1 MSAKYELKRYIDNMT
16 EDDARIVLTFF
27 KRFIYPQGDPLTPE
41 EASAFER
48 AEKEFSSSEYVT
60 LEEFEQGKRI

>member
-1 MSAKYELKRYIDNMT
+1 MSAKNELKRYIDTMT

-27 KRFIYPQGDPLTPE
+27 KRFIYPQGDPLTME
-41 EASAFER
+41 EAAAIER
-48 AEKEFSSSEYVT
+48 AEREIANGEYIT